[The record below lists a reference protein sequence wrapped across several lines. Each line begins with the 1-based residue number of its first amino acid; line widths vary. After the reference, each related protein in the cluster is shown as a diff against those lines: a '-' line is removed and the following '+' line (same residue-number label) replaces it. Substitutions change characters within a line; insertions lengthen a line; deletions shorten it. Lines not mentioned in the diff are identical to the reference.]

1 MKLMKKQ
8 KQQEEEDQAQVMNNE
23 TLYLEEKK
31 YKGINCSIWNRCIK
45 YRSSRNNFKC

>member
-23 TLYLEEKK
+23 TLYLKK
-31 YKGINCSIWNRCIK
+31 KSIKELDRK
-45 YRSSRNNFKC
+45 SVV

>member
-23 TLYLEEKK
+23 TLYLKK
-31 YKGINCSIWNRCIK
+31 KSINSV
-45 YRSSRNNFKC
+45 

>member
-23 TLYLEEKK
+23 TLYLRKK
-31 YKGINCSIWNRCIK
+31 V
-45 YRSSRNNFKC
+45 